1 MSQWELKE
9 NPTCLKR
16 GKTRATKSWL
26 VLVLHLIGWLSV
38 ESFLDE
44 SQREGKNRAMPDY
57 FPHSVENC
65 SNAITHT

>member
-26 VLVLHLIGWLSV
+26 VLVLQLSV

-44 SQREGKNRAMPDY
+44 SQREVRQKQ
-57 FPHSVENC
+57 
-65 SNAITHT
+65 SNAGLLSTLSWKLL

>member
-26 VLVLHLIGWLSV
+26 VLVFHLIGWLSV
-38 ESFLDE
+38 ASFLDQ
-44 SQREGKNRAMPDY
+44 SQREVRQKQ
-57 FPHSVENC
+57 
-65 SNAITHT
+65 SNAGLLSTLSWKLL